1 MSFTDQLKFIEGG
14 IELLIRIE
22 PLWEQS
28 KALHTEKSTHF
39 SEIFANTKFSSRKE
53 VFEHKAI
60 RGKLLVI
67 LAEAEREECVGYCVC
82 SLGHERTST
91 GFGKVGEIDSMFV
104 LANYRKHGIG
114 RTLVERAMAWFEE
127 NEAKD
132 VIVLVGVG
140 NEEVLD
146 FYGSFGLLPIA
157 IRLERKS
164 NIVEGS

>member
-1 MSFTDQLKFIEGG
+1 MPR
-14 IELLIRIE
+14 LLC
-22 PLWEQS
+22 
-28 KALHTEKSTHF
+28 
-39 SEIFANTKFSSRKE
+39 
-53 VFEHKAI
+53 
-60 RGKLLVI
+60 LL
-67 LAEAEREECVGYCVC
+67 AWPE
-82 SLGHERTST
+82 ERTST
-91 GFGKVGEIDSMFV
+91 GFGKVGEIDSMLV

-132 VIVLVGVG
+132 VIVFVGVE

-164 NIVEGS
+164 NVVEGS

>member
-14 IELLIRIE
+14 TELLNRIE

-39 SEIFANTKFSSRKE
+39 SEIFANTRFSARKE
-53 VFEHKAI
+53 VFEDKAL

-67 LAEAEREECVGYCVC
+67 LAKTEKEERVGYCVC
-82 SLGHERTST
+82 SLSHERTST
-91 GFGKVGEIDSMFV
+91 GFGNVGEIDSMFV

-114 RTLVERAMAWFEE
+114 RTLVKRAMAWFEE
-127 NEAKD
+127 NEAKN

-146 FYGSFGLLPIA
+146 FYGAFGLLPIA
-157 IRLERKS
+157 IRLEWKS
-164 NIVEGS
+164 NVVQGG